1 MITTR
6 PRHRGFSGRTDDR
19 IILRDGETIGGVYYC
34 TAENVPRGRKW
45 ASWGPAG
52 LSMGHPTR
60 EAAIAAQAETSGV
73 AFWQQYGHGP
83 GDGCDITRP
92 AGARA
97 DVWAAVHS

>member
-1 MITTR
+1 MMLTTR
-6 PRHRGFSGRTDDR
+6 PRHAGFSGRTDDR
-19 IILRDGETIGGVYYC
+19 TILRDGEPIGTVWHC
-34 TAENVPRGRKW
+34 PADPRGKRW
-45 ASWGPAG
+45 SSTGPGG
-52 LSMGHPTR
+52 LVHHMPTR

-73 AFWQQYGHGP
+73 AFWQRYGHGP